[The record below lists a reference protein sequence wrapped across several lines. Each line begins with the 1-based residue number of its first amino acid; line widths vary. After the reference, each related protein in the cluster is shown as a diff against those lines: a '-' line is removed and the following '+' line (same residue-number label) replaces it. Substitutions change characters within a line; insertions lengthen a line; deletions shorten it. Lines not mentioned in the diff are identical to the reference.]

1 MMFNKTNKVKIRLL
15 PVFIFV
21 AVLTVSVKLNNIF
34 DLYNNPAQKTL
45 SISPAQ
51 ALAEEK
57 ANSDTAELSK
67 VLNQGDKAAANAAAG
82 TPASAFTQSEILIL
96 QELAERREALDIRAK
111 EIDKRAIQLKVA
123 EDEIDKKIK
132 QLKAYEQKL
141 QKLINKYSE
150 QEQENIASLVK
161 LYTSMKPKDAAR
173 IFNTLDMNITVAL
186 LKGMKPSSSSAILS
200 QMNSEKSQGRY
211 VRAYWKQHLILTLR
225 NKHCRAVTFT

>member
-96 QELAERREALDIRAK
+96 QELAERREALDIRAN
-111 EIDKRAIQLKVA
+111 
-123 EDEIDKKIK
+123 EIDKKIK

-200 QMNSEKSQGRY
+200 QMNSEK
-211 VRAYWKQHLILTLR
+211 AK
-225 NKHCRAVTFT
+225 AVTSELIGNNI